1 MEIQNGDLQV
11 TFSREGE
18 PEQVH
23 VVPNGD
29 TALKSALLMLEQQDA
44 LYAGDKLTVEWHQRL
59 NLIER
64 GLA

>member
-11 TFSREGE
+11 TFSREGD
-18 PEQVH
+18 PEHMH
-23 VVPNGD
+23 VVPDGD

-44 LYAGDKLTVEWHQRL
+44 LHAGDKLTVEWRL
-59 NLIER
+59 PPNLIER